1 MRISMTKIFQINKT
15 IDSAAL
21 VVIKSLYQNPTTG
34 LRKKLEYQR
43 NIGLS
48 EAFLEAVP
56 TTLIIV
62 LGLLTISRINDQT
75 FYAFLNEDITQFL
88 ITFILSLLS
97 ASFGL
102 AKCLKNGVAGTF
114 KPGGVLNGLCSV
126 QFLLAFLGKGS
137 TDSSIDF

>member
-1 MRISMTKIFQINKT
+1 MTRIFQIIESNVP
-15 IDSAAL
+15 AAL
-21 VVIKSLYQNPTTG
+21 VVIIRLYQNPTTG
-34 LRKKLEYQR
+34 LSKKLEYEK

-88 ITFILSLLS
+88 ITFLLSIFS

-114 KPGGVLNGLCSV
+114 QPGGVLDGLCSV

-137 TDSSIDF
+137 KLRFFSSF